1 MKWSGVG
8 LEDWWRNEQFWLIS
22 GTSAHLAAVMQGLL
36 KVIAGTAISL
46 TVASR
51 SAREEIDDFYS
62 DL

>member
-36 KVIAGTAISL
+36 KVIGGTAISL